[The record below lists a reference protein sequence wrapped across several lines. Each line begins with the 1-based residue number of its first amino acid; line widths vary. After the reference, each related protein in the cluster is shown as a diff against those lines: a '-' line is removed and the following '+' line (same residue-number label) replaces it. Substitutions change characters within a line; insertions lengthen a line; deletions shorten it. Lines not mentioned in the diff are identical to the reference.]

1 MNDHFR
7 CERPFVI
14 WHYSIT
20 HGTLV
25 LRSPKECGRD
35 TRVEIGF
42 GGVRRISLPTNFDRV
57 EITRKP
63 LTDPALLAALEPW
76 SNEGLSYFAFQ
87 NAGDYVVATTFSWVE
102 DDGDSHAKSKFGP
115 LPGLW

>member
-25 LRSPKECGRD
+25 LRSPKECGRE

-42 GGVRRISLPTNFDRV
+42 FGVRRISLITDFDRM

-63 LTDPALLAALEPW
+63 LADPALLTVLEPW
-76 SNEGLSYFAFQ
+76 NDEDLSYFAFP
-87 NAGDYVVATTFSWVE
+87 NEGDYVVAMNFAWAE
-102 DDGDSHAKSKFGP
+102 DDGDSRAKSRFGP
-115 LPGLW
+115 LPGSW